1 MIYNG
6 FLRFL
11 ALIFISFVANNS
23 AFSLDATTSR
33 LKVNGREVT
42 CVGSHKLRFWH
53 CEGPDFQ
60 GLLDFKP
67 KNEEYRFLP
76 MLYSTAKAEMNL
88 KISEFFDE
96 KNTDLL
102 VGKELNF
109 SERDYLEIDPKTI
122 YADLMLITSSMTT
135 HDTHYFAKIMKL
147 LKDFFNHLNTYRDY
161 LKTLSVTQKISCIN
175 GVFSSEFSVPDKTK
189 MKVSEE
195 EIPCLGQEDFTE
207 SESEFYRSLVNHSG
221 KSVSLE
227 EAEDLFEHISQ
238 RADIP
243 FEYTNDGCFARSHVI
258 ANDLFKQGYKT
269 GKIWL
274 AGDLIDPSKPGH
286 SWGYH
291 VAAIIFVETD
301 NKDTL
306 FVIDPAPKNPR
317 LMTLSEWLK
326 FNNVKFVPKT
336 VLYPIPSISKIY
348 EEKVLCV
355 SSHIPLWPYRC
366 DMAEK
371 LLESL
376 IHAEVVNKENFEL
389 LKCRPDSLN

>member
-1 MIYNG
+1 MNYNS
-6 FLRFL
+6 FLRFF
-11 ALIFISFVANNS
+11 ALIFLSFIANNN
-23 AFSLDATTSR
+23 AFSLDATSR
-33 LKVNGREVT
+33 LKVNGSEVT

-53 CEGPDFQ
+53 CEGPYFQ

-67 KNEEYRFLP
+67 KNEEYPFLP

-88 KISEFFDE
+88 QISDFDE
-96 KNTDLL
+96 KNSELL
-102 VGKELNF
+102 AGKVLNF
-109 SERDYLEIDPKTI
+109 SERDYLEIDLKNI
-122 YADLMLITSSMTT
+122 YADLMNITCSMTL
-135 HDTHYFAKIMKL
+135 DPLYFAKIMKF
-147 LKDFFNHLNTYRDY
+147 LKNFFNHLNTYRDY

-175 GVFSSEFSVPDKTK
+175 GIFSSEFSVPDKTK
-189 MKVSEE
+189 MKASEE

-207 SESEFYRSLVNHSG
+207 SQSEFYRSLVNHSG

-227 EAEDLFEHISQ
+227 DAEDLFEHISQ

-286 SWGYH
+286 RWGYH
-291 VAAIIFVETD
+291 VAAIIFVESD

-317 LMTLSEWLK
+317 LMTLSEWLE

-355 SSHIPLWPYRC
+355 SSH
-366 DMAEK
+366 
-371 LLESL
+371 
-376 IHAEVVNKENFEL
+376 
-389 LKCRPDSLN
+389 